1 MWSNVQALLTHKFIV
16 LLSFSRSLETKCVSL
31 NNEPCMIRSFLID
44 LNPVALKFYPSMIS
58 SDTCSGRFNSVND
71 LSMRISAPSKPK
83 DLNVK
88 VVNMITNRN
97 EAKNI
102 SKTYCKCKFISTTC
116 NLNKK

>member
-1 MWSNVQALLTHKFIV
+1 
-16 LLSFSRSLETKCVSL
+16 
-31 NNEPCMIRSFLID
+31 MIRPFLID

-102 SKTYCKCKFISTTC
+102 SKTYCKCKFNSTTC
-116 NLNKK
+116 NLNKKQNNETC